1 MNCYLVGGAV
11 RDELLGFEV
20 HDRDWVVVGETIEAM
35 KKNGFEQVG
44 RDFPVFLHPK
54 THEEYA
60 LARTERKKGSGY
72 TGFEVS
78 ASPDVTLE
86 EDLIRRDLTINA
98 MAKAEDGTLID
109 PYGGKRDLD
118 NRLLRHVSDAFVE
131 DPVRVLRLARF
142 AARFAHLGFTVAPET
157 QALLQTMAA
166 SGELDALTPERV
178 WKELEKA
185 LNTPSPQVFFEVLRA
200 CGALEVLFVELANL
214 FGVPAP
220 EKWHPEVDTGI
231 HTLLVL
237 AQAAKLTTDIEV
249 RFAALCH
256 DFGKGLTPPEKW
268 PSHHGHGQSGLPLIK
283 SFCERFR
290 VPNGCRDLA
299 LLVSDLHCQ
308 VHTAFELRAATLIR
322 LFDKLDAW
330 RKPERVEKLV
340 LACIADIRGRTG
352 FEQHP
357 YPQADWVR
365 RCFNAARTVDVKA
378 IVAQGLK
385 GPAVGEAVN
394 RARIE
399 KVQALKDAE
408 KHKKADA

>member
-20 HDRDWVVVGETIEAM
+20 QDRDWVVVGETVEAM
-35 KKNGFEQVG
+35 KARGFEQVG

-78 ASPDVTLE
+78 ASPEVTLE

-98 MAKAEDGTLID
+98 MAKAEDGSLID
-109 PYGGKRDLD
+109 PYGGKADLD
-118 NRLLRHVSDAFVE
+118 NRLLRHVSEAFSE
-131 DPVRVLRLARF
+131 DPLRVLRLARF
-142 AARFAHLGFTVAPET
+142 AARFAHLGFTVASET
-157 QALLQTMAA
+157 QTLLKAMAD
-166 SGELDALTPERV
+166 SGELAALTPERV

-185 LNTPSPQVFFEVLRA
+185 LATDSPQVFFQVLRD
-200 CGALEVLFVELANL
+200 CGALGALFPELDQL

-220 EKWHPEVDTGI
+220 AKWHPEVDTGI
-231 HTLLVL
+231 HTLMVL
-237 AQAAKLTTDIEV
+237 EQAALLSSDIEV

-256 DFGKGLTPPEKW
+256 DFGKALTPPEKW

-283 SFCERFR
+283 AFCERFR

-308 VHTAFELRAATLIR
+308 VHTAFELKASTLVR

-330 RKPERVEKLV
+330 RKPERVDKLA
-340 LACIADIRGRTG
+340 LACIADYKGRTG
-352 FEQHP
+352 FEQRP
-357 YPQADWVR
+357 YPQADWLR
-365 RCFNAARTVDVKA
+365 SAFSAARQVDVKA

-385 GPAVGEAVN
+385 GPAVGDAVK
-394 RARIE
+394 AERIRL
-399 KVQALKDAE
+399 VQALKNAQKQE
-408 KHKKADA
+408 EAGA